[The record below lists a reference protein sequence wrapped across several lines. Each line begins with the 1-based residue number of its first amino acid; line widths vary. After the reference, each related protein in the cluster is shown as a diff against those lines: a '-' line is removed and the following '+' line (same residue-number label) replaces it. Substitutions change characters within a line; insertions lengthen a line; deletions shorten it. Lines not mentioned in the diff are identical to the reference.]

1 MSGASF
7 DTKVAAVVVAAGS
20 SSRMPAIKQ
29 LLPWKDTTMLGYVI
43 KQLEDAGAA
52 HVFVVLGA
60 HQKEILNLTD
70 TSNITIIHND
80 NWSQGMGTSIAK
92 TIIYLRENNLKFDGL
107 LIAACDQPLI
117 KLDHYKKLIY
127 SCINN
132 ERIVVSSFGTGR
144 GIPVVFGKIY
154 FNELST
160 LTEDVGAKSIV
171 NKHLNRLIQIDAPE
185 AAIDLDTEERYAQY
199 YHTHGIEL

>member
-199 YHTHGIEL
+199 YHTHGIEF

>member
-199 YHTHGIEL
+199 YHIHGIEL